1 MKKKKVI
8 ITGINGQDG
17 AYLAQYLLKK
27 KKYKVFGFIRRSSNY
42 KLTRLD
48 YLKITDKINFLNV
61 ELTEPKRIEE
71 IIKKIKPDFIYNL
84 AAQSFVQYSFEN
96 PEYTF
101 EVNLNSV
108 LNMLEVIIKENLSTR
123 FYQASTSEMF
133 GNNGDKHISE
143 NSRFRPASPYAI
155 SKLASHHLIRNYRNS
170 YNKFFS
176 TGILFNHESYLRGI
190 EFVTKKII
198 NGLAKI
204 KFQKGKPI
212 KLGNLYSRRDWGY
225 APDYV
230 QSMVK
235 ILEHKKPDDYV
246 VATGEARTIK
256 EFITESA
263 KAFGFKPKFIGS
275 GIKEKCIDSTTG
287 KILTTIDKKYFRKE
301 ELHYLRGDAKKIKK
315 ILKWKPKVKFKN
327 LIQKMVSEEINFFQT
342 K

>member
-17 AYLAQYLLKK
+17 AYLAQYLISK
-27 KKYKVFGFIRRSSNY
+27 KKYLLYGFIRRSSNY

-48 YLKITDKINFLNV
+48 YLGITDKIKFYNV
-61 ELTEPKRIEE
+61 ELTEHKRIEE
-71 IIKKIKPDFIYNL
+71 IIKKIKPDYIYNL

-133 GNNGDKHISE
+133 GNNGDKFISE
-143 NSRFRPASPYAI
+143 TSRFRPASPYAI
-155 SKLASHHLIRNYRNS
+155 SKLAAHHLIRNYRNS
-170 YNKFFS
+170 YDKFLCS
-176 TGILFNHESYLRGI
+176 GILFNHESFLRGI

-204 KFQKGKPI
+204 KFNNSGPVR
-212 KLGNLYSRRDWGY
+212 LGNLYSKRDWGY

-230 QSMVK
+230 KSMVK

-246 VATGEARTIK
+246 VATGQAYTIK
-256 EFITESA
+256 QFIIEA
-263 KAFGFKPKFIGS
+263 CKYFNFKPTFTGK
-275 GIKEKCIDSTTG
+275 GINEKCIDKLSG
-287 KILTTIDKKYFRKE
+287 KKLIIIDKRYFRKE
-301 ELHYLRGDAKKIKK
+301 ELHYLRGDTKKIKQN
-315 ILKWKPKVKFKN
+315 LKWKPNVKFTK
-327 LIQKMVSEEINFFQT
+327 LVELMAKEEINLFT